1 MTFLKVATPRMDE
14 EQHEADVQ
22 YPMID
27 LARDGL
33 ISVVE
38 HRPLK
43 LSAVRWPIC
52 PTVSRDQVTTERNAK
67 QMLRT
72 RGLPILVS
80 VDLIASGSRQTFL
93 SVLSISIV
101 DATHHLK

>member
-33 ISVVE
+33 ISVVDID
-38 HRPLK
+38 HF
-43 LSAVRWPIC
+43 SAVRWPIC
-52 PTVSRDQVTTERNAK
+52 PTVSRDQVATERNAK

-72 RGLPILVS
+72 RGLPISCRVES
-80 VDLIASGSRQTFL
+80 MCC
-93 SVLSISIV
+93 
-101 DATHHLK
+101 K

>member
-1 MTFLKVATPRMDE
+1 MTFLKVAMPRMDE

-33 ISVVE
+33 ISVVDID
-38 HRPLK
+38 RLNFPPFDGPFAPQ
-43 LSAVRWPIC
+43 SP
-52 PTVSRDQVTTERNAK
+52 RDQVTTERNAK
-67 QMLRT
+67 QKLRT

-80 VDLIASGSRQTFL
+80 V
-93 SVLSISIV
+93 
-101 DATHHLK
+101 